1 MSTREE
7 IAATLQGIFTKV
19 LDADVTITNEL
30 SAADVPAWDSLNHIR
45 LMVAVQK
52 AFADAKNPNAR
63 VLLRE
68 FAEVLRGCDPF
79 DAVTTD
85 KALHDFATVKE
96 VKPNAV
102 VTPVRVAVTGSSV
115 GFGLFD
121 TLAILGKAVSLQR
134 IESTLQ

>member
-52 AFADAKNPNAR
+52 AFAVKFTAADVGHLKTVGELIGLIELAERKRDRGAGSAGSGTNPGRA
-63 VLLRE
+63 
-68 FAEVLRGCDPF
+68 
-79 DAVTTD
+79 
-85 KALHDFATVKE
+85 
-96 VKPNAV
+96 
-102 VTPVRVAVTGSSV
+102 
-115 GFGLFD
+115 
-121 TLAILGKAVSLQR
+121 
-134 IESTLQ
+134 